1 VKINELIICV
11 HKRVN
16 VEKSGWWE
24 GGAHL
29 HKHIVIINI
38 YFPSANILQLTAIPG
53 PMAIFR
59 RHYVRNNSWQ
69 NLTTVGHGRCYR
81 KL

>member
-1 VKINELIICV
+1 MW
-11 HKRVN
+11 KRAA
-16 VEKSGWWE
+16 G

-38 YFPSANILQLTAIPG
+38 YFPSANILKLRTISGAV
-53 PMAIFR
+53 AIFR
-59 RHYVRNNSWQ
+59 RQYVRNNSWE
-69 NLTTVGHGRCYR
+69 NFTMLGYGRCYR